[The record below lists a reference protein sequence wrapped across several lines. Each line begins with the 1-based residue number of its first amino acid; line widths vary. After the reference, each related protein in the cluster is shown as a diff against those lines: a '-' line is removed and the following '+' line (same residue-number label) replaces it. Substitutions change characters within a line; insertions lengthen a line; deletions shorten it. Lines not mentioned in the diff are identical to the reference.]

1 LLYPSRIGHR
11 LAPLHM
17 LAFYLENFRLGL
29 HNLLLHRLR
38 SLLTALGIIFGVLAV
53 IVMVA
58 LGQGGKEAA
67 RRQVEQLGATNILV
81 TSVRPPESNDAT
93 GSTSRVLAFGIKRDD
108 LARLNGLPN
117 LASIV
122 PLRDTKQQIVL
133 NSKRFTGCNAIATTP
148 DWFNMINL
156 PLDRGSV
163 FTQIQY
169 DRAEAVCVLGAKAA
183 EQMFPFSDPLGRTIT
198 LGAPSSGQTVVTV
211 IGVLQPTGLRAGD
224 IISRDL
230 DLDLYFPLTTSRLAF
245 GDAIVRRQAGSFER
259 QTLEL
264 SEVWLKARSTET
276 VESVANIAQNI
287 LGMPARADVGVK
299 APIEILRRAEA
310 VNFIFNIVM
319 VGIASL
325 SLIVGGIGI
334 MNIMLATVTERTRE
348 IGIRRA
354 LGAKQ
359 WHIRLQF
366 LIETA
371 VLSLLG
377 GFIGIALGVGIAL
390 ILPWLIGLFTA
401 SGDFTTKITAWSVI
415 VSFVVSGMIGIVFGM
430 YPALKASSMNPID
443 ALRHE

>member
-1 LLYPSRIGHR
+1 
-11 LAPLHM
+11 M

-29 HNLLLHRLR
+29 RNLLLHRLR

-67 RRQVEQLGATNILV
+67 RRQVEQLGATNIKI
-81 TSVRPPESNDAT
+81 SSERPPESSDAT

-108 LARLNGLPN
+108 LTRLQDLPSV
-117 LASIV
+117 ASIV
-122 PLRDTKQQIVL
+122 PLRDTGQQIIL
-133 NSKRFTGCNAIATTP
+133 NSKRFTGCKAIATTP
-148 DWFNMINL
+148 DWFTMINL
-156 PLDRGSV
+156 PIDRGTT
-163 FTQIQY
+163 FTQVQY
-169 DRAEAVCVLGAKAA
+169 DRNEAVCVLGAKAA
-183 EQMFPFSDPLGRTIT
+183 EQLFPYADPIGKSIT
-198 LGAPSSGQTVVTV
+198 LGVASSGQLVVTIV
-211 IGVLQPTGLRAGD
+211 GVLQPTGLQAGD
-224 IISRDL
+224 IISRNL
-230 DLDLYFPLTTSRLAF
+230 DYDVYFPLTVSRIAF
-245 GDAIVRRQAGSFER
+245 GDAIVKRQAGSFER
-259 QTLEL
+259 MTVEL
-264 SEVWLKARSTET
+264 SEVWLKAQSTET
-276 VESVANIAQNI
+276 VESVANVASNV
-287 LGMPARADVGVK
+287 LGLPVRGDVSVK

-319 VGIASL
+319 GGIAGISL
-325 SLIVGGIGI
+325 LVGGIGI

-377 GFIGIALGVGIAL
+377 GFIGIVLGVSIAL
-390 ILPWLIGLFTA
+390 VLPWLIGLFA
-401 SGDFTTKITAWSVI
+401 DSGDFHTKITTWSVL
-415 VSFVVSGMIGIVFGM
+415 VSFFVSGLIGIVFGM

-443 ALRHE
+443 ALRYE

>member
-1 LLYPSRIGHR
+1 
-11 LAPLHM
+11 M

-29 HNLLLHRLR
+29 RNLLLHRLR

-67 RRQVEQLGATNILV
+67 RRQVEQLGATNILIR
-81 TSVRPPESNDAT
+81 SEKPPESNDAS
-93 GSTSRVLAFGIKRDD
+93 GRTSRVLEYGLKRDD
-108 LARLNGLPN
+108 FARLQNVPGLT
-117 LASIV
+117 SVV
-122 PLRDTKQQIVL
+122 PLRDTQQQVTL
-133 NSKRFTGCNAIATTP
+133 GSKRFTNCHAIATTP
-148 DWFNMINL
+148 DWFGIINL
-156 PLDRGSV
+156 PLERGAL
-163 FTQIQY
+163 FTKLQS
-169 DRAEAVCVLGAKAA
+169 DLGESVCVIGAGAA
-183 EQMFPFSDPLGRTIT
+183 TAMFPYEDPIGRTVT
-198 LGAPSSGQTVVTV
+198 LGVGSTGTLVVTV
-211 IGVLQPTGLRAGD
+211 VGVLNPTGLRADSAKGD
-224 IISRDL
+224 IINRDL
-230 DLDLYFPLTTSRLAF
+230 DMDLYFPLTIARIAF
-245 GDAIVRRQAGSFER
+245 GDAVLKRQAGSFER
-259 QTLEL
+259 STVEL
-264 SEVWLKARSTET
+264 SEIWLKAQSTDT
-276 VESVANIAQNI
+276 VESVAAIASNVVG
-287 LGMPARADVGVK
+287 LPARADVTVK
-299 APIEILRRAEA
+299 APLEILRRAEA

-377 GFIGIALGVGIAL
+377 GLIGIAGGVAVAVS
-390 ILPWLIGLFTA
+390 LPYVIGLFA
-401 SGDFTTKITAWSVI
+401 NGQEFPTKVTLWSVLL
-415 VSFVVSGMIGIVFGM
+415 SFGVSGLIGIVFGM
-430 YPALKASSMNPID
+430 YPAIKASSMNPID